1 LATEPD
7 VTELFEAEVS
17 DDRPGHHCGVAGI
30 LTKDDANIPELLFY
44 PLYAQQHRGQES
56 AGITY
61 TETKPGKGTV
71 VTTKKGLGLV
81 SQVLSPFLA
90 ETHLG
95 KVGIGHNRYST
106 HGGNLVQN
114 AQPFHIVCNKGE
126 IALAHNGNI
135 SNIDL
140 VRRTLTDE
148 GAIFS
153 STSDTEV
160 ILHLISRSHKHEL
173 LDALVDS
180 LLELQGAFSMTM
192 MHDGVLYA
200 IRDPKGFRPLYVGHN
215 DKMTVV
221 VSETCGLDILGITD
235 YREVNPGEILE
246 IRQGGTGPEGWTSHK
261 FGYPETVPKRHCIF
275 EFIYFAR
282 PDSEIFGRSV
292 YQMRQAI
299 GHQLAQGDTVPADVV
314 IPVPDSGNA
323 AALGYAQSRGIPFQM
338 GLTRN
343 HFAGRSFTL
352 PSQAQREFAVKMK
365 LNPIPSVVKGKSIV
379 LVDDSLVRGTT
390 SKRIVKLLRDA
401 GAREIH
407 LRLSAPEIKYPCF
420 YGIDIPTRGE
430 LISNRLDPVALAREL
445 GADTVRFLSEEGLR
459 ACTEGKPDNY
469 CYACFNGKYPEPL
482 DAAQKELTELKGA
495 LHG

>member
-1 LATEPD
+1 MADASLTEDLLEDEHP
-7 VTELFEAEVS
+7 E
-17 DDRPGHHCGVAGI
+17 HHCGVAGL

-56 AGITY
+56 AGVTY
-61 TETKPGKGTV
+61 LERGPDGETM
-71 VTTKKGLGLV
+71 TTKKGLGLV
-81 SQVLSPFLA
+81 SQVLTPFLS
-90 ETHLG
+90 ENHPG
-95 KVGIGHNRYST
+95 RIGIGHNRYST
-106 HGGNLVQN
+106 HGGNLAQN
-114 AQPFHIVCNKGE
+114 AQPFHIRSNKGE
-126 IALAHNGNI
+126 MSLAHNGNI
-135 SNIDL
+135 SNIDTIK
-140 VRRTLTDE
+140 RTLTDE

-160 ILHLISRSHKHEL
+160 ILHLISRSHKHK
-173 LDALVDS
+173 
-180 LLELQGAFSMTM
+180 LLEALTDTLIQLQGAFSMVL
-192 MHDGVLYA
+192 MHDGWLYA
-200 IRDPKGFRPLYVGHN
+200 IRDPKGFRPLYIGCS

-221 VSETCGLDILGITD
+221 VSETCALDILGITD
-235 YREVNPGEILE
+235 YREVEPGEIV
-246 IRQGGTGPEGWTSHK
+246 IVKNGGAGPAGWESHRYGLPDK
-261 FGYPETVPKRHCIF
+261 KLSHCIF

-292 YQMRQAI
+292 YKMRQAI
-299 GHQLAQGDTVPADVV
+299 GRQLAEDDPVTADMVM
-314 IPVPDSGNA
+314 PVPDSGNA
-323 AALGYAQSRGIPFQM
+323 AALGYAQAKGIAFEM
-338 GLTRN
+338 GLMRN

-365 LNPIPSVVKGKSIV
+365 LNPIPEVVRGKSVV

-390 SKRIVKLLRDA
+390 AKRIVKLVRDA

-459 ACTEGKPDNY
+459 ACTEGKPDDY
-469 CYACFNGKYPEPL
+469 CYACFTGRYPEPL
-482 DAAQKELTELKGA
+482 DAAQKRQTELKA
-495 LHG
+495 

>member
-1 LATEPD
+1 LATD
-7 VTELFEAEVS
+7 SDATDDLFEGS
-17 DDRPGHHCGVAGI
+17 DRPEHHCGVAGL
-30 LTKDDANIPELLFY
+30 LTRDEANIPELLFY

-56 AGITY
+56 AGVTWM
-61 TETKPGKGTV
+61 ERSAPGV
-71 VTTKKGLGLV
+71 EAMTTKKGLGLV
-81 SQVLSPFLA
+81 SQVLTPFLS
-90 ETHLG
+90 EDHPG
-95 KVGIGHNRYST
+95 RIGIGHNRYST
-106 HGGNLVQN
+106 HGGNLAQN
-114 AQPFHIVCNKGE
+114 AQPFHIVSNKGE
-126 IALAHNGNI
+126 MSLAHNGNI
-135 SNIDL
+135 SNLEII
-140 VRRTLTDE
+140 RRTLSDE

-160 ILHLISRSHKHEL
+160 ILHLVSRSHKHKL
-173 LDALVDS
+173 LDALKDS
-180 LLELQGAFSMTM
+180 LVQLQGAFSMVL
-192 MHDGVLYA
+192 MHEGLLYA
-200 IRDPKGFRPLYVGHN
+200 IRDPKGFRPLYVGWS

-235 YREVNPGEILE
+235 YREVEPGEILA
-246 IRQGGTGPEGWTSHK
+246 IRKGGVGPLGWDSHK
-261 FGYPETVPKRHCIF
+261 FGYPETVPKAHCIF

-292 YQMRQAI
+292 YAMRQAI
-299 GHQLAQGDTVPADVV
+299 GRQLAAEDQVVADVV

-323 AALGYAQSRGIPFQM
+323 AALGYAQARGIPFQM

-365 LNPIPSVVKGKSIV
+365 LNPIPAVVRGKSIV
-379 LVDDSLVRGTT
+379 LIDDSLVRGTT

-459 ACTEGKPDNY
+459 ACTEDKPDDY

-482 DAAQKELTELKGA
+482 DAGQKKQTELKN
-495 LHG
+495 

>member
-1 LATEPD
+1 MATD
-7 VTELFEAEVS
+7 SDATELFQGDHPE
-17 DDRPGHHCGVAGI
+17 HHCGVAGL

-56 AGITY
+56 AGVTY
-61 TETKPGKGTV
+61 MERSPRGVETM
-71 VTTKKGLGLV
+71 TTKKGLGLV
-81 SQVLSPFLA
+81 SQVLTPFLS
-90 ETHLG
+90 ESHPG
-95 KVGIGHNRYST
+95 RIGIGHNRYST
-106 HGGNLVQN
+106 HGGNLAQN
-114 AQPFHIVCNKGE
+114 AQPFHIVSNKGE
-126 IALAHNGNI
+126 MSLAHNGNI
-135 SNIDL
+135 SNLDII
-140 VRRTLTDE
+140 RRALSDE

-160 ILHLISRSHKHEL
+160 ILHLVSRSHKHKL
-173 LDALVDS
+173 LDALTDS
-180 LLELQGAFSMTM
+180 LVQLQGAFSMVL
-192 MHDGVLYA
+192 MHQGALYA
-200 IRDPKGFRPLYVGHN
+200 IRDPKGFRPLYIGCN

-235 YREVNPGEILE
+235 YREVSPGEI
-246 IRQGGTGPEGWTSHK
+246 IVVRNGGAGPAGWESHK
-261 FGYPETVPKRHCIF
+261 FGYPETVPKSHCIF

-292 YQMRQAI
+292 YRMRQAI
-299 GHQLAQGDTVPADVV
+299 GRQLAAGDDVAADMVM
-314 IPVPDSGNA
+314 PVPDSGNA
-323 AALGYAQSRGIPFQM
+323 AALGYAQAKGIPFEM

-365 LNPIPSVVKGKSIV
+365 LNPIPSVVRGKSIV

-390 SKRIVKLLRDA
+390 AKRIVKLLRDA

-420 YGIDIPTRGE
+420 FGIDIPTRGE

-445 GADTVRFLSEEGLR
+445 GADTVKFLAVEGLR
-459 ACTEGKPDNY
+459 ACAAGTADGLGPGNPDDY
-469 CYACFNGKYPEPL
+469 CYACFTGTYPEPL
-482 DAAQKELTELKGA
+482 DAQQIKQTELTK
-495 LHG
+495 

>member
-1 LATEPD
+1 M
-7 VTELFEAEVS
+7 AEHS
-17 DDRPGHHCGVAGI
+17 DDQLGHYCGVAGI

-56 AGITY
+56 AGVTY
-61 TETKPGKGTV
+61 VERSPHGV
-71 VTTKKGLGLV
+71 ESMTTKKGLGLV
-81 SQVLSPFLA
+81 SQVLTPFLS
-90 ETHLG
+90 EQHPG
-95 KVGIGHNRYST
+95 RVGIGHNRYST

-126 IALAHNGNI
+126 MSLAHNGNI
-135 SNIDL
+135 SNIEFI
-140 VRRTLTDE
+140 RRTLTDE

-160 ILHLISRSHKHEL
+160 ILHLISRSHKHKL
-173 LDALVDS
+173 LDALTDS
-180 LLELQGAFSMTM
+180 LLQLQGAFSMVLV
-192 MHDGVLYA
+192 HQGRLYA
-200 IRDPKGFRPLYVGHN
+200 IRDPRGFRPLYIGSN

-235 YREVNPGEILE
+235 YREVEPGEI
-246 IRQGGTGPEGWTSHK
+246 IVVKAGGAGPAGWESHR
-261 FGYPETVPKRHCIF
+261 FGYPENTPRSHCIF

-292 YQMRQAI
+292 YRTRQEI
-299 GHQLAQGDTVPADVV
+299 GRQLASGDPVAADVV

-323 AALGYAQSRGIPFQM
+323 AALGYAQARNLPFEM

-352 PSQAQREFAVKMK
+352 PSQSQREFAVKMK
-365 LNPIPSVVKGKSIV
+365 LNPIPSVVRGKSVV

-407 LRLSAPEIKYPCF
+407 LRLSAPEIKFPCF
-420 YGIDIPTRGE
+420 FGIDIPTRGE
-430 LISNRLDPVALAREL
+430 LISNRLDPVALAAEL
-445 GADTVRFLSEEGLR
+445 GADTVRFLPMEGLR

-469 CYACFNGKYPEPL
+469 CYACFNGVYPEPL
-482 DAAQKELTELKGA
+482 DAAQKKQTELK
-495 LHG
+495 

>member
-1 LATEPD
+1 MATEPLND
-7 VTELFEAEVS
+7 APEA
-17 DDRPGHHCGVAGI
+17 DRPEHHCGVAGLI
-30 LTKDDANIPELLFY
+30 TKDDANIPELLFY

-61 TETKPGKGTV
+61 TEKGPGGPV
-71 VTTKKGLGLV
+71 LTTKKGLGLV
-81 SQVLSPFLA
+81 SQVLGPFLA

-95 KVGIGHNRYST
+95 RVGIGHNRYST

-126 IALAHNGNI
+126 ISLAHNGNI
-135 SNIDL
+135 SNIEFI
-140 VRRTLTDE
+140 RRTLTDE

-160 ILHLISRSHKHEL
+160 ILHLVSRSHKHKF
-173 LDALVDS
+173 LDALKDS
-180 LLELQGAFSMTM
+180 LVQLQGAFSMTM
-192 MHDGVLYA
+192 VHEGVLYA
-200 IRDPKGFRPLYVGHN
+200 IRDPKGFRPLYIGCN
-215 DKMTVV
+215 DAMTVV

-235 YREVNPGEILE
+235 YREVNPGEI
-246 IRQGGTGPEGWTSHK
+246 IAVRTGGAGPAGWESHK
-261 FGYPETVPKRHCIF
+261 FGYPESVPKAHCIF

-292 YQMRQAI
+292 YKMRQAI
-299 GHQLAQGDTVPADVV
+299 GRQLAQGDDVAADMVM
-314 IPVPDSGNA
+314 PVPDSGNA
-323 AALGYAQSRGIPFQM
+323 AALGYAQARGLPFEM

-365 LNPIPSVVKGKSIV
+365 LNPIPSVVRGKSIV

-420 YGIDIPTRGE
+420 FGIDIPTREE

-459 ACTEGKPDNY
+459 SCTEGRPDDY
-469 CYACFNGKYPEPL
+469 CYACFTGRYPEPL
-482 DAAQKELTELKGA
+482 DADQKKQTELKGA

>member
-1 LATEPD
+1 LATD
-7 VTELFEAEVS
+7 FDDDCW
-17 DDRPGHHCGVAGI
+17 DDRPEHHCGVAGL

-56 AGITY
+56 AGVTY
-61 TETKPGKGTV
+61 VERSPRGV
-71 VTTKKGLGLV
+71 EVMTTTKGLGLV
-81 SQVLSPFLA
+81 SQVLSPFLS
-90 ETHLG
+90 ENHPG
-95 KVGIGHNRYST
+95 RIGIGHNRYST

-114 AQPFHIVCNKGE
+114 AQPFHILCNKGE
-126 IALAHNGNI
+126 LALAHNGNI
-135 SNIDL
+135 SNIE
-140 VRRTLTDE
+140 VIRRTLTDE

-160 ILHLISRSHKHEL
+160 ILHLVSRSHKHKL

-180 LLELQGAFSMTM
+180 LLQLQGAFSMAL
-192 MHDGVLYA
+192 MHKGTLYA
-200 IRDPKGFRPLYVGHN
+200 IRDPKGFRPLYVGWN
-215 DKMTVV
+215 EKMTVV
-221 VSETCGLDILGITD
+221 VSETCGLDILGITEF
-235 YREVNPGEILE
+235 REVEPGEILV
-246 IRQGGTGPEGWTSHK
+246 IKTAGAGPAGWESHK
-261 FGYPETVPKRHCIF
+261 FGYPESVPKNHCIF

-292 YQMRQAI
+292 YKMRQAI
-299 GHQLAQGDTVPADVV
+299 GRQLALDDDVTADMVM
-314 IPVPDSGNA
+314 PVPDSGNA
-323 AALGYAQSRGIPFQM
+323 AALGYAQAKGIPFEM

-365 LNPIPSVVKGKSIV
+365 LNPIASVVKGKRLV

-401 GAREIH
+401 GASEIH

-420 YGIDIPTRGE
+420 FGIDIPTRGE
-430 LISNRLDPVALAREL
+430 LISNRLDPAALAAEL
-445 GADTVRFLSEEGLR
+445 GADSVRFLSEDGLR
-459 ACTEGKPDNY
+459 ACTEGRPDDY

-482 DAAQKELTELKGA
+482 DANQKKQTELKA
-495 LHG
+495 